1 MDKLPVYEIIYDEE
15 AFFDEFCR
23 ILDAY
28 HNTNCPPVV
37 FSLFS
42 LNSDGSLHHMEY
54 RFHTPTFVL
63 RLLVPATVDEKK
75 QKDIEEYLKA
85 KAILCHQ
92 SLNDKDWFDEVPF
105 K

>member
-1 MDKLPVYEIIYDEE
+1 MENLPEYHILYDQKT
-15 AFFDEFCR
+15 FLDEFCR

-37 FSLFS
+37 FSFFT
-42 LNSDGSLHHMEY
+42 LNKDGSVHHLEY

-63 RLLVPATVDEKK
+63 KLFVPGTIDEKK
-75 QKDIEEYLKA
+75 QKDIEEYIDA

-92 SLNDKDWFDEVPF
+92 HLNSESWFDEVPV
-105 K
+105 